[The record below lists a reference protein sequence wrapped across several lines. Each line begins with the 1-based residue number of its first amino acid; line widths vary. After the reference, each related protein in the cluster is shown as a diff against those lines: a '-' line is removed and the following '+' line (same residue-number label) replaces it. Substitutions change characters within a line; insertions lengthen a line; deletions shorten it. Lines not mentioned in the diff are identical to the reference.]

1 MTHHTDAE
9 LLPCP
14 FCGSRARRSKG
25 GGWHGTGCAGAHGC
39 PAYLSALTYCT
50 QEEADEAWNRRTPA
64 SQAQRVPLSDDQISE
79 LFDVHHADLAAG
91 KIKEVSFLTY
101 ARAIEAAHG
110 ITQEKQG

>member
-1 MTHHTDAE
+1 MTHHTQAE

-39 PAYLSALTYCT
+39 PAYLSALTYRT
-50 QEEADEAWNRRTPA
+50 QEEADETWNRRTPA
-64 SQAQRVPLSDDQISE
+64 SQAQRVPLTDEAIESLSIWQFFVGLWPQSRQEI
-79 LFDVHHADLAAG
+79 
-91 KIKEVSFLTY
+91 T
-101 ARAIEAAHG
+101 RAIEAAHG

>member
-25 GGWHGTGCAGAHGC
+25 GAWHGTGCAGAHGC
-39 PAYLSALTYCT
+39 PAYLSALTYRT

-64 SQAQRVPLSDDQISE
+64 SQAQRVPLSKRKIRQIDAHSGLDAIE
-79 LFDVHHADLAAG
+79 F
-91 KIKEVSFLTY
+91 
-101 ARAIEAAHG
+101 ARAIERAHG
-110 ITQEKQG
+110 IQERST

>member
-39 PAYLSALTYCT
+39 PAYLSALTYRT

-64 SQAQRVPLSDDQISE
+64 SQAQRVPLSERKIRQIDAHSGLDAIE
-79 LFDVHHADLAAG
+79 F
-91 KIKEVSFLTY
+91 
-101 ARAIEAAHG
+101 ARAIERAHG
-110 ITQEKQG
+110 IQERST